1 MHKFPVLLLCAFLLP
16 LELAA
21 QEPRPAPAQQQQA
34 SPLPL
39 SSAAS
44 ASAPRKPLV
53 IATMLEGITLCSEA
67 ARDSKL
73 ELLVHAL
80 EFCRTHG
87 LDGATTVA
95 NLLDQLEPG
104 GPKGD
109 VQIGYTATLQLLG
122 LYTPTSDGRGWKID
136 EVAVDEVLRVI
147 EKVERPVVVY
157 FMGGHFDSTGP
168 ITWELAK
175 DGSNFMRFA
184 DGSIPDLGYF
194 GYRIAPYTLL
204 ADPEIPVN
212 RLRFDALR
220 YFAKRINA
228 LPENVKKRIIA
239 FTLMGEVHQLY
250 PDFENGVGRYEDI
263 RVTDYSAPSVAQF
276 RGWLKTKYGSIA
288 AFNAA
293 SGFSYASFDVVPAPS
308 KDIRRER
315 LDSFGEHYDAFADG
329 TLPFSGW
336 LWDPTKQ
343 VARLDLYVDAQR
355 VGEVPRGQNRLDV
368 YRAIEAVD
376 DPNIGFRIDYDFS
389 ALSPGRHVAQIVAES
404 SAGKRHRLARAEF
417 TMVARDQA
425 PPPPGALRELAS
437 SADGTQG
444 GARTLWERIRQRGS
458 NLLDGELPG
467 VRSWLD
473 LPKAQQDVYFNP
485 LARDWNAFRAWQV
498 ERFLAMTYQVALDA
512 GLPADKLYSHQIVP
526 DVNSTW
532 NPQLFAVG
540 KTLGHELPWKTGL
553 NMYGGATDSNWMR
566 GYMAERGITDYGVPE
581 FNPQQWKRDGVALH
595 ALQAH
600 YDAGARF
607 VSPYY
612 FSLVPDR
619 FKTKTVANGLN
630 NMELG
635 PANTRDGSNRLYDAI
650 VEFAKR

>member
-1 MHKFPVLLLCAFLLP
+1 MRKFFFSSLCLSLLP
-16 LELAA
+16 LVVAA
-21 QEPRPAPAQQQQA
+21 QQPLPNQSQQQQLA
-34 SPLPL
+34 QPQLPAA
-39 SSAAS
+39 SSAVAT
-44 ASAPRKPLV
+44 RKPLV
-53 IATMLEGITLCSEA
+53 LATMLEAITLCNEGA
-67 ARDSKL
+67 QDPKL

-80 EFCRTHG
+80 EFCRVHG

-109 VQIGYTATLQLLG
+109 VQVGYTATLQLLG
-122 LYTPTSDGRGWKID
+122 LYKPTSDGRGWKID

-147 EKVERPVVVY
+147 EKVDRPVVVY

-168 ITWELAK
+168 ITGELAK
-175 DGSNFMRFA
+175 DESNFMHFA
-184 DGSIPDLGYF
+184 DGSVPDLGYF

-204 ADPEIPVN
+204 SDPEIPVN

-220 YFAKRINA
+220 YFAKRIAA
-228 LPENVKKRIIA
+228 LPETARNRIIA
-239 FTLMGEVHQLY
+239 FTLMGEVHQLF

-263 RVTDYSAPSVAQF
+263 RVTDYSAPSIAQF
-276 RGWLKTKYGSIA
+276 RDWLKSEYHSIA
-288 AFNAA
+288 AFNEKT
-293 SGFSYASFDVVPAPS
+293 GFSYASFAEVPAPS

-315 LDSFGEHYDAFADG
+315 LESFAEHYDAFADG

-336 LWDPTKQ
+336 LWDPKKQ
-343 VARLDLYVDAQR
+343 VARLELYIDAQR
-355 VGEVPRGQNRLDV
+355 IGEVPRGQNRLDV
-368 YRAIEAVD
+368 YRALEEVD

-389 ALSPGRHVAQIVAES
+389 KLAPGRHVAQIVAES
-404 SAGKRHRLARAEF
+404 VDGKRHPLARSEF
-417 TMVARDQA
+417 TLVARDQA
-425 PPPPGALRELAS
+425 APPPGALRELAS
-437 SADGTQG
+437 KADGAIG
-444 GARTLWERIRQRGS
+444 GVRSLLERVRRRGS
-458 NLLDGELPG
+458 DLLDGELTG

-473 LPKAQQDVYFNP
+473 LPKAQQDIYFNP

-498 ERFLAMTYQVALDA
+498 ERFLATVYQVALDA

-540 KTLGHELPWKTGL
+540 KTIGRTLPWKTGL

-566 GYMAERGITDYGVPE
+566 SYMKERGITDYGVPE
-581 FNPQQWKRDGVALH
+581 FNPQQWKRDGVALQ
-595 ALQAH
+595 ALKSH

-619 FKTKTVANGLN
+619 FKTKTIANGLN

-635 PANTRDGSNRLYDAI
+635 PTNTRDGSNRFYDAI